1 MKPRYLAPLAA
12 LALCATTTAALA
24 GDAAKAISLAGNL
37 CASCHGEDG
46 NSLVPAFP
54 KLAGQQA
61 VYLLRELKD
70 YKSGKRVSEVMAPIV
85 AGLNDEDLA
94 NLAAFYASQ
103 KPAPGTVTEPAL
115 LPVGKT
121 LYLKGNAKSGIPAC
135 DSCHEENGAGEGKF
149 PRVAGQNVEYTLEQF
164 KLYAAGKRT
173 NGTKVMQTIAERM
186 TEQETRAIAEFMAS
200 MP

>member
-1 MKPRYLAPLAA
+1 MTSHTLLRIAALATLLSPLAA
-12 LALCATTTAALA
+12 QA
-24 GDAAKAISLAGNL
+24 GDAAKAMSLAGNL

-46 NSLVPAFP
+46 NSAIPNFP

-70 YKSGKRVSEVMAPIV
+70 YKSGKRESEVMVPLV
-85 AGLNDEDLA
+85 AGLSDEDLA

-103 KPAPGTVTEPAL
+103 KPAPGTVTEPSL

-121 LYLKGNAKSGIPAC
+121 LYLKGNAKSDVPSC
-135 DSCHEENGAGEGKF
+135 ESCHEEDGKGAGKF
-149 PRVAGQNVEYTLEQF
+149 PRVAGQNVEYLLEQF
-164 KLYAAGKRT
+164 RLYAAGKRT
-173 NGTKVMQTIAERM
+173 NGTRVMKTIAERM
-186 TEQETRAIAEFMAS
+186 TEKETRAVSEYMAS

>member
-1 MKPRYLAPLAA
+1 MTSQTLLRIAALAMLASPLAA
-12 LALCATTTAALA
+12 QA

-37 CASCHGEDG
+37 CAACHGEDG
-46 NSLVPAFP
+46 NSAIPSFP

-70 YKSGKRVSEVMAPIV
+70 YKSGRRQNEVMGPLV
-85 AGLNDEDLA
+85 AGLTDEDLA

-103 KPAPGTVTEPAL
+103 KPAPGAVTEPSL

-121 LYLKGNAKSGIPAC
+121 LYLKGNAASDIPSC
-135 DSCHEENGAGEGKF
+135 ESCHEVDGSGSGKF
-149 PRVAGQNVEYTLEQF
+149 PRVAGQNVEYLLEQF
-164 KLYAAGKRT
+164 RLYASGKRT
-173 NGTKVMQTIAERM
+173 NGTRVMRTIAERM
-186 TEQETRAIAEFMAS
+186 SEKETRAVSEYMAS